1 MNTQTTTTTE
11 IQDSTPEARQGR
23 SPRRILRRALMAF
36 LLSLGLVTGLS
47 TMAAPAQAASAVSAC
62 FKFAN
67 PPTFSTYANRPVFLY
82 YKAPHGWEYLG
93 RSGYT
98 NWNGCATFYNT
109 PTNAR
114 LAIRAYVKT
123 PYQTWDGWS
132 QYSSNTGWGGE
143 NLGRGLV
150 YRTR

>member
-1 MNTQTTTTTE
+1 MNMHTIPQQKSSSE
-11 IQDSTPEARQGR
+11 PRQGRR
-23 SPRRILRRALMAF
+23 SPRRAVRRALTAL
-36 LLSLGLVTGLS
+36 LLSLGLVTGLGAI
-47 TMAAPAQAASAVSAC
+47 AAPAQAASAVSFC

-67 PPTFSTYANRPVFLY
+67 PPTFSTYANRPVYLY

-98 NWNGCATFYNT
+98 NWNGCGTFYNT

-114 LAIRAYVKT
+114 LAVRAYVNT
-123 PYQTWDGWS
+123 TYQTWDGWS
-132 QYSSNTGWGGE
+132 QYSSSTGSGGA
-143 NLGRGLV
+143 NLGKGLV